1 MTDYED
7 WKMLEKM
14 IDTYK
19 GDDINL
25 MSYPVWYSN
34 DNTLKLYR
42 IKDFENKITFVV
54 KHKGLCLMSV
64 TSVKIDEDDEI
75 CFYGKG
81 KGLIAYIERKD
92 W

>member
-1 MTDYED
+1 MTDYSD

-19 GDDINL
+19 GDDIPFT
-25 MSYPVWYSN
+25 SYPVWYSN

-42 IKDFENKITFVV
+42 VKDFNDNISFIV
-54 KHKGLCLMSV
+54 KVKGLNLMGV
-64 TSVKIDEDDEI
+64 TSVRLDDDDEI
-75 CFYGKG
+75 DFYGKG
-81 KGLIAYIERKD
+81 KGLIAYIEKKD